1 MSEFIDLWPPEFYL
15 WMSWRWWDGC
25 PRLQILLRGCF
36 SSENLLDTL
45 EHYKYP
51 FLSLSVSVSFYS
63 GSVISSDKSYWEGI
77 VELFIVNINCSASVD
92 SSAGEYSCVSGYV
105 SHSTGEFFFLL
116 RVPLNLN
123 GVWYYQCQ
131 RRKKVFSL
139 YIPKT
144 FKRF

>member
-63 GSVISSDKSYWEGI
+63 GSVISSDKSY
-77 VELFIVNINCSASVD
+77 
-92 SSAGEYSCVSGYV
+92 
-105 SHSTGEFFFLL
+105 
-116 RVPLNLN
+116 
-123 GVWYYQCQ
+123 
-131 RRKKVFSL
+131 
-139 YIPKT
+139 
-144 FKRF
+144 